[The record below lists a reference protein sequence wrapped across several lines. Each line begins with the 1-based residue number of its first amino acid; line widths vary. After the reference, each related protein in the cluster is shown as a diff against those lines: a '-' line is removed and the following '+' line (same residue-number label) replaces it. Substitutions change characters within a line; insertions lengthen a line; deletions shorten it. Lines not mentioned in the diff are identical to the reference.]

1 MDAIIVTIGDEI
13 LMGQILDT
21 NSKFIASK
29 LTDSGFEVVEMMSVK
44 DEASAIKEA
53 VERSMGR
60 ADVVIFTGGLGP
72 TRDDKTKQVLSEY
85 FDTRLV
91 HSPEAYEWLLEIL
104 AKKSLQ
110 MNTLNEGQAVQPE
123 NCRLLKND
131 VGTACGM
138 CFERGGKLLFS
149 LPGVPMEMVF
159 LMENRVMPVIVEH
172 FPNLK
177 LDYTIYKVYGIT
189 ESDLAI
195 RLENFEDSLPEGI
208 GLAYL
213 PEYGVIKLRLTAH
226 GHAVEFLDE
235 YAHKLENALYGLKI
249 QHGADKSLP
258 IEVAELMKSSGRT
271 LSCAESCTGGNFA
284 HELTMLPGASE
295 WFRGGV
301 VSYATELKSSILGVP
316 ADIIERYGVV
326 SGEVARAMAQGVRT
340 LAGSDYAVA
349 TTGVAGP
356 TGGDEINPVGTVW
369 IAVAGPNECIAKCFH
384 FSTNRE
390 RNISKAT
397 NAALM
402 MLLENCE
409 R

>member
-1 MDAIIVTIGDEI
+1 MNAVIVTIGDEI

-21 NSKFIASK
+21 NSKFIAGK
-29 LTDSGFEVVEMMSVK
+29 LTVSGFEVVEMMSVK

-53 VERSMGR
+53 VERSMER

-72 TRDDKTKQVLSEY
+72 TRDDKTKQVLADY
-85 FDTRLV
+85 FGTRLV
-91 HSPEAYEWLLEIL
+91 HSDEAYEWLLEIL

-110 MNTLNEGQAVQPE
+110 MNKLNEGQAVQPE

-138 CFERGGKLLFS
+138 CFEKRGKLLFA

-172 FPNLK
+172 FPDLR
-177 LDYTIYKVYGIT
+177 LDFTLYKVYGIT

-195 RLENFEDSLPEGI
+195 RLESFEDNLPDGI

-213 PEYGVIKLRLTAH
+213 PEYGVMKLRLTAH
-226 GHAVEFLDE
+226 GNAVDFLEE
-235 YAHKLENALYGLKI
+235 YAHKLEKALDGLKI

-258 IEVAELMKSSGRT
+258 IEVAEMMKSEGKT
-271 LSCAESCTGGNFA
+271 LATAESCTGGNIA
-284 HELTMLPGASE
+284 HELTLLPGASE
-295 WFRGGV
+295 WFMGGV
-301 VSYATELKSSILGVP
+301 VSYATHVKSSVLGVP
-316 ADIIERYGVV
+316 SELIEQYGVV
-326 SGEVARAMAQGVRT
+326 SGEVARAMAEGVRKVT
-340 LAGSDYAVA
+340 GSDYGIA

-356 TGGDEINPVGTVW
+356 TGGDEVNPVGTVW
-369 IAVAGPNECIAKCFH
+369 IAVATPEKCNAKCFH

-402 MLLENCE
+402 MLLK

>member
-1 MDAIIVTIGDEI
+1 MNAVIVTIGDEI

-21 NSKFIASK
+21 NSKFIAGK

-53 VERSMGR
+53 VERSMER
-60 ADVVIFTGGLGP
+60 AEVVIFTGGLGP
-72 TRDDKTKQVLSEY
+72 TRDDKTKQVLADY
-85 FDTRLV
+85 FGTRLV
-91 HSPEAYEWLLEIL
+91 HSDEAYVWLLEIL

-110 MNTLNEGQAVQPE
+110 MNKLNEGQAVQPE

-138 CFERGGKLLFS
+138 CFEKRGKLLFA

-172 FPNLK
+172 FPDLR
-177 LDYTIYKVYGIT
+177 LDYTLYKVYGIT

-195 RLENFEDSLPEGI
+195 RLESFEDNLPDGI

-213 PEYGVIKLRLTAH
+213 PEYGVMKLRLTAH
-226 GHAVEFLDE
+226 GNAVDFLEE
-235 YAHKLENALYGLKI
+235 YAHKLEKALDGLKI

-258 IEVAELMKSSGRT
+258 IEVAEMMKSEGKT
-271 LSCAESCTGGNFA
+271 LATAESCTGGNIA
-284 HELTMLPGASE
+284 HELTLLPGASE
-295 WFRGGV
+295 WFMGGV
-301 VSYATELKSSILGVP
+301 VSYATHVKSAVLGVP
-316 ADIIERYGVV
+316 SELIEQYGVV
-326 SGEVARAMAQGVRT
+326 SGEVARAMAEGVRKVT
-340 LAGSDYAVA
+340 GSDYGIA

-356 TGGDEINPVGTVW
+356 TGGDEVNPVGTVW
-369 IAVAGPNECIAKCFH
+369 IAVATLEKCNAKCFH

-402 MLLENCE
+402 MLLE

>member
-1 MDAIIVTIGDEI
+1 MNAVIVTIGDEI

-21 NSKFIASK
+21 NSKFIAGK

-53 VERSMGR
+53 VERSMER

-72 TRDDKTKQVLSEY
+72 TRDDKTKQVLADY
-85 FDTRLV
+85 FGTRLV
-91 HSPEAYEWLLEIL
+91 HSDEAYEWLLEIL

-110 MNTLNEGQAVQPE
+110 MNKLNEGQAVQPE

-138 CFERGGKLLFS
+138 CFEQNGKLLFA

-172 FPNLK
+172 FPDLR
-177 LDYTIYKVYGIT
+177 LDFTLYKVYGIT

-195 RLENFEDSLPEGI
+195 RLESFEDNLPAGI

-213 PEYGVIKLRLTAH
+213 PEYGVMKLRLTAH
-226 GHAVEFLDE
+226 GNAVDFLEE
-235 YAHKLENALYGLKI
+235 YAHKLEKALDGLKI

-258 IEVAELMKSSGRT
+258 IEVAEMMKSEGKT
-271 LSCAESCTGGNFA
+271 LATAESCTGGNIA
-284 HELTMLPGASE
+284 HELTLLPGASE
-295 WFRGGV
+295 WFMGGV
-301 VSYATELKSSILGVP
+301 VSYATHVKSSVLGVP
-316 ADIIERYGVV
+316 SELIEQYGVV
-326 SGEVARAMAQGVRT
+326 SGEVARAMAEGVRKVT
-340 LAGSDYAVA
+340 GSDYGIA

-356 TGGDEINPVGTVW
+356 TGGDEVNPVGTVW
-369 IAVAGPNECIAKCFH
+369 IAVATPEKCNVKCFH

-402 MLLENCE
+402 MLLK

>member
-1 MDAIIVTIGDEI
+1 MNAIIVTIGDEI

-29 LTDSGFEVVEMMSVK
+29 LTDSGFEIVEMMSVR

-53 VERSMGR
+53 VERSMQR

-72 TRDDKTKQVLSEY
+72 TRDDKTKQVLADY
-85 FDTRLV
+85 FGTRLV
-91 HSPEAYEWLLEIL
+91 HSDEAYGWLLEIL

-110 MNTLNEGQAVQPE
+110 MNKLNEGQAVQPE

-138 CFERGGKLLFS
+138 CFEQNGKLLFA

-159 LMENRVMPVIVEH
+159 LMDNRVMPVIVEH
-172 FPNLK
+172 FPHLK
-177 LDYTIYKVYGIT
+177 LDYTVYKVYGIT

-195 RLENFEDSLPEGI
+195 RLERFEDSLPANI

-213 PEYGVIKLRLTAH
+213 PEFGVIKLRLTAH
-226 GHAVEFLDE
+226 GDAVDQLNE
-235 YAHKLENALYGLKI
+235 YALRLELALLGLKV

-258 IEVAELMKSSGRT
+258 IEVAEMMKSSGMT
-271 LSCAESCTGGNFA
+271 LSCAESCTGGNIA
-284 HELTMLPGASE
+284 HELTLLPGASE
-295 WFRGGV
+295 WFLGGV

-316 ADIIERYGVV
+316 KELIDEHGVV
-326 SGEVARAMAQGVRT
+326 SGQVATAMAQGVRKVT
-340 LAGSDYAVA
+340 GSDYGVA

-356 TGGDEINPVGTVW
+356 TGGDEVNPVGTVW
-369 IAVAGPNECIAKCFH
+369 ISVAGPESCETRCFH

-397 NAALM
+397 AAALM
-402 MLLENCE
+402 MILES
-409 R
+409 

>member
-1 MDAIIVTIGDEI
+1 MNAVIVTIGDEI

-21 NSKFIASK
+21 NSKFIAGK

-53 VERSMGR
+53 VERSMER

-72 TRDDKTKQVLSEY
+72 TRDDKTKQVLADY
-85 FDTRLV
+85 FGTRLV
-91 HSPEAYEWLLEIL
+91 HSDEAYEWLLEIL

-110 MNTLNEGQAVQPE
+110 MNKLNEGQAVQPE

-138 CFERGGKLLFS
+138 CFEKRGKLLFA

-172 FPNLK
+172 FPDLR
-177 LDYTIYKVYGIT
+177 LDFTLYKVYGIT

-195 RLENFEDSLPEGI
+195 RLESFEDNLPDGI

-213 PEYGVIKLRLTAH
+213 PEYGVMKLRLTAH
-226 GHAVEFLDE
+226 GNAVDFLEE
-235 YAHKLENALYGLKI
+235 YAHKLEKALDGLKI

-258 IEVAELMKSSGRT
+258 IEVAEMMKSEGRT
-271 LSCAESCTGGNFA
+271 LATAESCTGGNIA
-284 HELTMLPGASE
+284 HELTLLPGASE
-295 WFRGGV
+295 WFMGGV
-301 VSYATELKSSILGVP
+301 VSYATHVKSSVLGVP
-316 ADIIERYGVV
+316 LELIEQYGVV
-326 SGEVARAMAQGVRT
+326 SGEVARAMAEGVRKVT
-340 LAGSDYAVA
+340 GSDYGIA

-356 TGGDEINPVGTVW
+356 TGGDEVNPVGTVW
-369 IAVAGPNECIAKCFH
+369 IAVATPERCNAKCFH

-402 MLLENCE
+402 MLLE